1 MESAQVRG
9 SDTESHFWK
18 YFVLII
24 RASTFQLLFKCK
36 ATGFVNVPT
45 GISASTLPLFHF

>member
-9 SDTESHFWK
+9 SDTERHFWK

-24 RASTFQLLFKCK
+24 RASIHFSYCLNVKLL
-36 ATGFVNVPT
+36 
-45 GISASTLPLFHF
+45 AS